1 MKVKVLGG
9 VIVLALISFV
19 VYRAASKAQL
29 PRQEGIPQK
38 NQVSWRVEKAKKE
51 GLKRIELEPPTIDY
65 LGAEDSDL
73 NSALQSYSVVV
84 ATPVEERVYLQT
96 DTGNDLLTWTRF
108 RITEQLS
115 PLRPPVCAN
124 CNSYVP
130 PKEMLPLQPGEFL
143 IPKAGGEQT
152 IDGVTVSEV
161 DPGFPAFKSGLNY
174 LLLISLYPNG
184 VAFTLGG
191 PTGVFVVTE
200 GNNVAPLSAKTHPL
214 KEQMQSSCA
223 NSLNNV
229 REVINASR

>member
-1 MKVKVLGG
+1 MKVKILGG
-9 VIVLALISFV
+9 VIVLAVLSIV
-19 VYRAASKAQL
+19 VYKAASKGQSSRL
-29 PRQEGIPQK
+29 EGIPHK

-51 GLKRIELEPPTIDY
+51 GLNRIELEAPTIDY

-84 ATPVEERVYLQT
+84 ATPVDERVNVQT
-96 DTGNDLLTWTRF
+96 DTGNDLLTWTKF
-108 RITEQLS
+108 RITEELS

-130 PKEMLPLQPGEFL
+130 PKEMLPLPPGEFL

-174 LLLISLYPNG
+174 LLLISLDPNG

-191 PTGVFVVTE
+191 PMGVFTVSE
-200 GNNVAPLSAKTHPL
+200 GGHLSPVSAKKHPL
-214 KEQMQSSCA
+214 KDEMKSIYGSS
-223 NSLNNV
+223 LDHV
-229 REVINASR
+229 RAVTKASR

>member
-1 MKVKVLGG
+1 M
-9 VIVLALISFV
+9 IVLAVLSIV
-19 VYRAASKAQL
+19 IYKAAAKNQS
-29 PRQEGIPQK
+29 PRLEGIPHK
-38 NQVSWRVEKAKKE
+38 NRLSWRVEKAKKE
-51 GLKRIELEPPTIDY
+51 GLNRIELEPPTIDY

-73 NSALQSYSVVV
+73 NSALQSCCVVV
-84 ATPVEERVYLQT
+84 ATPVEERVNVQS
-96 DTGNDLLTWTRF
+96 DTGNDLLTWNKF
-108 RITEQLS
+108 RTTEQLT
-115 PLRPPVCAN
+115 PLRPPMCGD

-191 PTGVFVVTE
+191 PTGVFSVDE
-200 GNNVAPLSAKTHPL
+200 GGHLSPVAARNHPL
-214 KEQMQSSCA
+214 KDQMKSIYGSSLDHVGA
-223 NSLNNV
+223 V
-229 REVINASR
+229 TKASR